1 MPIKMRS
8 GLKKDLRT
16 NKLEAGEFAVPLD
29 TKEVF
34 ACFKPGDTKRMAT
47 YEDMVENIESAAG
60 DVIAGVTSGLNAA
73 ITDAKTETAAT
84 RTATTNANAAATGA
98 NSITAEA
105 KTVLD
110 NIKKTDFSKMQEEL
124 ANLFPGGTQIFR
136 GTNTDIPLVT
146 GNAVWKNGEW
156 IRVGIAV
163 ANTTNISTV
172 NSPNPNIIYGWRME
186 KTGTA
191 ADSGVRQNTIPLVI
205 GQEYTL
211 SCYARGITEGA
222 HFKFQYG
229 ISGNWRNQGQN
240 ITGNWERYSV
250 TFVPTTAN
258 TDIIIGLN
266 TTYTGIVEICGAK
279 LESGNKA
286 TDWSQSPWDIENAIN
301 SVAISPSTSVPRAT
315 GAASAGAEAAYS
327 RGDHVHP
334 AQTSIT
340 GNAGS
345 ATKLQTARTING
357 VAFDGTGNIE
367 ILPTINTGL
376 SFAGQTGGREVFC
389 RRVGKMVFINGYFT
403 STGTGTVSLNN
414 LPRTAENVR
423 FTAAGVSGGATRLIS
438 CTISN
443 NATSVN
449 FTQITADTAYV
460 FNFSYVAA

>member
-1 MPIKMRS
+1 MANEYRDPTPI
-8 GLKKDLRT
+8 
-16 NKLEAGEFAVPLD
+16 E
-29 TKEVF
+29 
-34 ACFKPGDTKRMAT
+34 GDTTLK
-47 YEDMVENIESAAG
+47 EDIQNIRHKQYGKAVRETIARIAEKVYNIWTDLSDAITNANSAASE
-60 DVIAGVTSGLNAA
+60 TRAA
-73 ITDAKTETAAT
+73 TTETK
-84 RTATTNANAAATGA
+84 TATTNANNAT
-98 NSITAEA
+98 NEA
-105 KTVLD
+105 KTVLGD
-110 NIKKTDFSKMQEEL
+110 IKKTDFSKMQEEL
-124 ANLFPGGTQIFR
+124 ANLFPGGTQILR
-136 GTNTDIPLVT
+136 NTNTNIPPIIGHST
-146 GNAVWKNGEW
+146 WTRGEW
-156 IRVGIAV
+156 GVLG
-163 ANTTNISTV
+163 STITDV
-172 NSPNPNIIYGWRME
+172 TVIEVTDCPNPNVRYGRRVN
-186 KTGTA
+186 KKATG
-191 ADSGVRQNTIPLVI
+191 DGGIRQNVVPLVV
-205 GQEYTL
+205 GEKYAF
-211 SCYARGITEGA
+211 SCYARGIDGNT
-222 HFKFQYG
+222 HFRLQYG
-229 ISGNWRNQGQN
+229 VTSNWRVEEW
-240 ITGNWERYSV
+240 ILTSNWKRFHI
-250 TFVPTTAN
+250 TFVATTAT
-258 TDIIIGLN
+258 TDIILN
-266 TTYTGIVEICGAK
+266 MQTSATGAFEICGEK

>member
-1 MPIKMRS
+1 
-8 GLKKDLRT
+8 
-16 NKLEAGEFAVPLD
+16 
-29 TKEVF
+29 
-34 ACFKPGDTKRMAT
+34 
-47 YEDMVENIESAAG
+47 
-60 DVIAGVTSGLNAA
+60 
-73 ITDAKTETAAT
+73 
-84 RTATTNANAAATGA
+84 
-98 NSITAEA
+98 
-105 KTVLD
+105 
-110 NIKKTDFSKMQEEL
+110 MQEEL

-229 ISGNWRNQGQN
+229 VSGNWRNQGQN

-286 TDWSQSPWDIENAIN
+286 TDWSQSPWDIENAIK
-301 SVAISPSTSVPRAT
+301 SVAVSPSTTAPRVAGT
-315 GAASAGAEAAYS
+315 ASAGNEMGYS
-327 RGDHVHP
+327 RGDHVHQ
-334 AQTSIT
+334 AQTT
-340 GNAGS
+340 VQR
-345 ATKLQTARTING
+345 LVTARTING
-357 VAFDGTGNIE
+357 TNFDGTANITTANWGTARNITVASSDETGAGATTSVNGSGNIVLRMPGTIKANLTGNADSATRLATSSMAQKIDNAFTLASRFTRLALHVSLTARTVHFNTTIE
-367 ILPTINTGL
+367 STTGGTLSNILVFNITNDAYLPETDMNLIGINQNTGASYIL
-376 SFAGQTGGREVFC
+376 TVDVAQKRI
-389 RRVGKMVFINGYFT
+389 RFI
-403 STGTGTVSLNN
+403 
-414 LPRTAENVR
+414 
-423 FTAAGVSGGATRLIS
+423 SGGANTTYSANQRISVFGSWITR
-438 CTISN
+438 
-443 NATSVN
+443 
-449 FTQITADTAYV
+449 
-460 FNFSYVAA
+460 